1 MSLPLAMGASP
12 MYIRF
17 LSFQLTGH
25 IVWASVEPVVSNMG
39 PKRVPNCCPDLDYGT
54 YAGPGPID
62 MNQFWREH
70 KQYRLTASVTETP
83 VTIGIEE
90 LPSEFVAE
98 VKLARAQ
105 CYATQL
111 INGSVNWALEKNG
124 LYDNPIMDPGIT
136 VDQLAEIYQRRQ
148 AISAADARKLVEF
161 KQSEHCSKISYL
173 RSVQVDA
180 ELAVIN
186 ARTVEDVVA
195 VYNATMK
202 SLAALRASET
212 NLTRFL

>member
-1 MSLPLAMGASP
+1 MSIPLQMGAGP
-12 MYIRF
+12 TYIRF

-25 IVWASVEPVVSNMG
+25 IVWAAVEPMVSNMG

-54 YAGPGPID
+54 YAGPGPIEIK
-62 MNQFWREH
+62 QFWQEH
-70 KQYRLTASVTETP
+70 KQYRLTASITETP
-83 VTIGIEE
+83 VTIGIEA
-90 LPSEFVAE
+90 LPAEFVPE

-111 INGSVNWALEKNG
+111 INGSVTWALEKNG

-148 AISAADARKLVEF
+148 SISLVDARKLVEF
-161 KQSEHCSKISYL
+161 KHSEHRSKISHL
-173 RSVQVDA
+173 RSIQVDA

-186 ARTVEDVVA
+186 ARTVDDVVA
-195 VYNATMK
+195 VYSATMK
-202 SLAALRASET
+202 SLAALRVTEA